1 MITQQMVS
9 EKLLAFLDDQLSF
22 DQIVAWAEQVKA
34 EGRCAPDSNIDSLVN
49 IVMSLA
55 GADRPR
61 LPSAQAARSE
71 LMKQPETRIRVVSRD
86 AA

>member
-34 EGRCAPDSNIDSLVN
+34 EGRCADSNIDSLVN